1 MGLSRRLV
9 AVIAA
14 LAAVVVSTPAQ
25 AASPKT
31 LSKFI
36 AASGL
41 SGSVSVS
48 VVRLNG
54 TPVYEWK
61 GTKTRIPAS
70 NEKLV
75 TAVAALSELGAS
87 ARVHT
92 AVAAVG
98 EPSGSG
104 VIHGSL
110 YLVGGGD
117 PTLSSADITRLAR
130 SVKASGVRRVT
141 GSIVGDETLWDAR
154 RDAPGW
160 KSGFLGEECPPLSAL
175 TLARNKAGRSA
186 TRAAAALLRAL
197 RKAGVK
203 VNGVVRAGRAP
214 AGAAPIALDASPRID
229 TMLRTMG
236 KKSDNFTAEMLL
248 KAVGASAY
256 GRGTTAG
263 GAKRARQATRDLGVS
278 LTGSRVVDGS
288 GLSGKRSHHDGP
300 AGTAA
305 RGRVADAVHRRAA
318 PQVAGDRGPRRH
330 AVQPHDD
337 RPGPRRRP
345 REDGHAQHQLGAV
358 GLRRAVRVQRDRER
372 RRREPLDGARAAG
385 PHRAVPGARGLST
398 LKQLPGLPMVYLG
411 PLHRPHSSMGRAGMH
426 REPETRK
433 R

>member
-1 MGLSRRLV
+1 M
-9 AVIAA
+9 
-14 LAAVVVSTPAQ
+14 
-25 AASPKT
+25 
-31 LSKFI
+31 
-36 AASGL
+36 
-41 SGSVSVS
+41 SVS

-248 KAVGASAY
+248 KAVGAQRLRPRHD
-256 GRGTTAG
+256 GRRR
-263 GAKRARQATRDLGVS
+263 RARPPGDSRPRRVADRLARRRRLGPV
-278 LTGSRVVDGS
+278 GQG
-288 GLSGKRSHHDGP
+288 SHHDGP

-305 RGRVADAVHRRAA
+305 RGRVADAVDRRARCA
-318 PQVAGDRGPRRH
+318 SRSAIAGRDGTLAGRMTTGPARG
-330 AVQPHDD
+330 V
-337 RPGPRRRP
+337 
-345 REDGHAQHQLGAV
+345 V
-358 GLRRAVRVQRDRER
+358 RAKTGT
-372 RRREPLDGARAAG
+372 LNASSALSGYAG
-385 PHRAVPGARGLST
+385 PYAFSVIVNGSAVNHSTAHALQDRIAQYLARE
-398 LKQLPGLPMVYLG
+398 
-411 PLHRPHSSMGRAGMH
+411 A
-426 REPETRK
+426 
-433 R
+433 

>member
-1 MGLSRRLV
+1 V
-9 AVIAA
+9 TVT
-14 LAAVVVSTPAQ
+14 TPAQ

-92 AVAAVG
+92 AVAAVA
-98 EPSGSG
+98 EPSGGG

-117 PTLSSADITRLAR
+117 PTLSSSDITRLAR
-130 SVKASGVRRVT
+130 SVKAGGVRRVT
-141 GSIVGDETLWDAR
+141 GGIVGDETLWDSR

-175 TLARNKAGRSA
+175 TLARNKTGRSA

-203 VNGVVRAGRAP
+203 VGGTVRAGRAP
-214 AGAAPIALDASPRID
+214 AGAAPIALDASPRVD

-263 GAKRARQATRDLGVS
+263 GAKRARQALRDLGVS
-278 LTGSRVVDGS
+278 LTGSRIVDGS
-288 GLSGKRSHHDGP
+288 GLSGSDRTTTGLLARLLAAASRAPAIGTPLRKSLAIAGRDGTLAGRMTTGP
-300 AGTAA
+300 ARGVVRAKTGTLNTSSALS
-305 RGRVADAVHRRAA
+305 GY
-318 PQVAGDRGPRRH
+318 AGPYAFSVIVNG
-330 AVQPHDD
+330 
-337 RPGPRRRP
+337 
-345 REDGHAQHQLGAV
+345 
-358 GLRRAVRVQRDRER
+358 RAVNHSTAHALQDRIAQYLA
-372 RRREPLDGARAAG
+372 REA
-385 PHRAVPGARGLST
+385 
-398 LKQLPGLPMVYLG
+398 
-411 PLHRPHSSMGRAGMH
+411 
-426 REPETRK
+426 
-433 R
+433 

>member
-1 MGLSRRLV
+1 MGLSRRLT
-9 AVIAA
+9 AVVAA
-14 LAAVVVSTPAQ
+14 LVAVVVTAPAQ

-36 AASGL
+36 SASGL

-48 VVRLNG
+48 VVRLDG

-61 GTKTRIPAS
+61 GTKARIPAS
-70 NEKLV
+70 NEKLL
-75 TAVAALSELGAS
+75 TAVAALSELGAT

-98 EPSGSG
+98 EPSGGG

-117 PTLSSADITRLAR
+117 PTLSSSDITRLAR
-130 SVKASGVRRVT
+130 SVKTSGVRRVT

-160 KSGFLGEECPPLSAL
+160 KRGFLGEECPPLSAL

-197 RKAGVK
+197 SKAGVK
-203 VNGVVRAGRAP
+203 VNGAVRAGRAP

-256 GRGTTAG
+256 GRGTTAN
-263 GAKRARQATRDLGVS
+263 GAKRARQALRDLGVS

-288 GLSGKRSHHDGP
+288 GLSGSDRTTTSLLARLLAAASQTPAIAAPLRKSLAIAGRDGTLAGRMTTGP
-300 AGTAA
+300 ARGVVRAKTGTLNTSSALS
-305 RGRVADAVHRRAA
+305 GY
-318 PQVAGDRGPRRH
+318 
-330 AVQPHDD
+330 
-337 RPGPRRRP
+337 
-345 REDGHAQHQLGAV
+345 
-358 GLRRAVRVQRDRER
+358 
-372 RRREPLDGARAAG
+372 AG
-385 PHRAVPGARGLST
+385 PYAFSVIVNGAAVNHSTAHALQDRIAQYLARE
-398 LKQLPGLPMVYLG
+398 
-411 PLHRPHSSMGRAGMH
+411 A
-426 REPETRK
+426 
-433 R
+433 